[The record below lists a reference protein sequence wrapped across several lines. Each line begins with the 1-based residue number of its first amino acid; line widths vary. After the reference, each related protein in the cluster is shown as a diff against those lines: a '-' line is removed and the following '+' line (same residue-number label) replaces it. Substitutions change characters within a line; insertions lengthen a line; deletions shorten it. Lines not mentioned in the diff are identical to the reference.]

1 MKRRVLKLATLV
13 VVVYLVTLFALFP
26 ASLAAR
32 WFMPPIL
39 GLVMGP
45 VDGTIWNGRVAGV
58 EYNGL
63 NAGNTAWQLD
73 PLALLTLR
81 AVADIQ
87 LGRGDEAPV
96 EFSVAAS
103 FGDRIEFNNLQGALT
118 LAELEQ
124 ARLMPR
130 NVASGNV
137 LLNIP
142 QLVLTNQRPT
152 FAQGR
157 VGLTELQ
164 SRLLPGIPL
173 GSYEG
178 EIDTVNDVI
187 TLAFRDVE
195 APLRVSG
202 QAQSQPDGRYTVTGE
217 ITPTNATPDALRHG
231 LALLG
236 QPDASGRYTFSFSG
250 QL

>member
-1 MKRRVLKLATLV
+1 MKRPVLKLVTLV
-13 VVVYLVTLFALFP
+13 VVIYLFTLLALFP

-32 WFMPPIL
+32 WFMPPIS

-45 VDGTIWNGRVAGV
+45 VDGTIWNGRIAGV

-63 NAGNTAWQLD
+63 NAGDASWQLD
-73 PLALLTLR
+73 PVALLTLR
-81 AVADIQ
+81 AVADVQ
-87 LGRGDEAPV
+87 LDRGDASPM
-96 EFSVAAS
+96 EFAVAA
-103 FGDRIEFNNLQGALT
+103 GLGNRIEFRNLQGALM

-130 NVASGNV
+130 NIASGNV
-137 LLNIP
+137 LLNVS
-142 QLVLTNQRPT
+142 QLVLENQRPT

-164 SRLLPGIPL
+164 SRLLPDVPL
-173 GSYEG
+173 GSFEG
-178 EIDTVNDVI
+178 EIDTANSVI

-195 APLRVSG
+195 APLRVTG
-202 QAQSQPDGRYTVTGE
+202 QAQLQPDGRYAVTGN
-217 ITPTNATPDALRHG
+217 ITPTNATPDALRRG
-231 LALLG
+231 FVLLG
-236 QPDASGRYTFSFSG
+236 QPDASGRYTFSFNG